1 MSDNKSLLNITM
13 RELRHIGMRPKK
25 NNKGQHFLIDGSSL
39 DRIIHASEL
48 KHDDHVFEIGA
59 GTGNLTIELV
69 KTGASVI
76 ALEKDETFVP
86 LLKEKFKDY
95 SNIKIIHGD
104 FKKINLKELLDTDIK
119 WKVVANLPYY
129 ITNYIIIKLLEEKQ
143 LFSSI
148 VVTIQKEV
156 AERLTALPGNK
167 VYGSLTVFANYHG
180 KTELAGFLPPE
191 FFLPRPQVDSAIV
204 KINPYETPPVYVK
217 DEKVFFELIRSAFN
231 MRRKTIRNA
240 WIRSPLFKCDAEEI
254 DRLLETSGIDGKRRG
269 ETFSLEEF
277 AEISNIL
284 YENRDG

>member
-1 MSDNKSLLNITM
+1 MSDNILNITLK
-13 RELRHIGMRPKK
+13 ELRQIGVVPRK

-39 DRIIHASEL
+39 DRIVHTSEL
-48 KHDDHVFEIGA
+48 KKEDHVFEIGA
-59 GTGNLTIELV
+59 GTGNLTVELV
-69 KTGASVI
+69 KTGAFVI
-76 ALEKDETFVP
+76 ALEKDETLLP
-86 LLKEKFKDY
+86 LLEEKFKKYD
-95 SNIKIIHGD
+95 NIKIIHGD
-104 FKKINLKELLDTDIK
+104 FKKINLKELLDPAVK

-129 ITNYIIIKLLEEKQ
+129 ITNYIIIELLEKKQ

-180 KTELAGFLPPE
+180 KTEIAGVLSPK

-204 KINPYETPPVYVK
+204 KINLYEEPPVYVK
-217 DEKVFFELIRSAFN
+217 DEKMFFELVRSAFN

-240 WIRSPLFKCDAEEI
+240 WIRSPLLKCDSEEI